1 MTTDRKPTA
10 KFTQGSMMKHVV
22 VMTMTGSVGLM
33 AIFIVDFANL
43 FYISLLGAQDMA
55 AAIGYAGTILFFN
68 IAICIGMTI
77 ATSAVVAKALGSGD
91 RQAARRRAGV
101 SIAFVT
107 GITLVLVAIM
117 MPALDALLSLLGAT
131 GRTKEIAL
139 GYLLIIVPSV
149 PFLGVGMA
157 LSGILRAV
165 GDAKRAMYVTLA
177 GGLVTAALDPIFI
190 FLLDLGVTGAAIV
203 AILSR
208 MTILA
213 VGLHGA
219 IKVHNLIGLPKV
231 TELVSDF
238 RALTSIAI
246 PAVLTNI
253 ATPVGNA
260 YITGAIAPY
269 GDDAV
274 AGWAVIGRIIPL
286 IFGGIFALSGA
297 VGPILGQNYGANQFQ
312 RVRNGL
318 NNALIFST
326 VYTLVM
332 WVLLVAA
339 SGLIVEFF
347 GARDIGA
354 ELILFFCYYIAG
366 SFIFMGFLFVSNA
379 AYNNLGYPTYS
390 TFFNWGRATL
400 GTIPFVS
407 IGAYLAGAQGVL
419 AGQALGAC
427 IFGVAAIVICYKV
440 TGRLEK
446 HTLEGTPP
454 VALWKHALSAFSSGK
469 SAGL

>member
-1 MTTDRKPTA
+1 
-10 KFTQGSMMKHVV
+10 MMKHVV
-22 VMTMTGSVGLM
+22 VMTMTGSIGLM
-33 AIFIVDFANL
+33 ALFVVDFANL
-43 FYISLLGAQDMA
+43 FYISLLGAQDLA

-77 ATSAVVAKALGSGD
+77 ATSAVVSRALGSGD
-91 RQAARRRAGV
+91 REAARRRAGV
-101 SIAFVT
+101 SIIFVL
-107 GITLVLVAIM
+107 GMTLALVAIM
-117 MPALDALLSLLGAT
+117 LPTLDLLLSLLGAT
-131 GRTKEIAL
+131 GRTKDIAQ

-149 PFLGVGMA
+149 PFLGIGMA

-165 GDAKRAMYVTLA
+165 GDAKRAMYVTLS

-208 MTILA
+208 LTIMT
-213 VGLHGA
+213 VGLYGA
-219 IKVHNLIGLPKV
+219 VKVHDLIRLPKIGELTSDLRALIG
-231 TELVSDF
+231 
-238 RALTSIAI
+238 IAV

-260 YITGAIAPY
+260 YITGAIAVY

-286 IFGGIFALSGA
+286 VFGGIFALSGA
-297 VGPILGQNYGANQFQ
+297 VGPILGQNYGAHLFD
-312 RVRNGL
+312 RVRKGL
-318 NNALIFST
+318 TDALIFST
-326 VYTLVM
+326 LYAVIM
-332 WVLLVAA
+332 WVLLVAV

-347 GARDIGA
+347 GAREAGA
-354 ELILFFCYYIAG
+354 ELIFFFCYYVAG

-407 IGAYLAGAQGVL
+407 AGAYLAGATGVL
-419 AGQALGAC
+419 AGQAIGSC
-427 IFGVAAIVICYKV
+427 IFGIGAIVVCYKV
-440 TGRLEK
+440 TGSLEK
-446 HTLEGTPP
+446 QTVEGTPP
-454 VALWKHALSAFSSGK
+454 VALWRHALSAFSSGK
-469 SAGL
+469 SAGM